1 MIEERSAIGGSSEVE
16 EVECWM
22 GLREAIQRASQ
33 ALQGQPGIWEALL
46 REAGGVQRRR
56 RRASVAFQMWFRCGS
71 EVWLFRCGS
80 DGDVIRMGLFGAP
93 TESEPRFLSGLHG
106 CPATGGV
113 QSASLDATP
122 PVRRAFGSVSG
133 RVRLAA
139 GRFARG
145 SRLGAVQS

>member
-1 MIEERSAIGGSSEVE
+1 M
-16 EVECWM
+16 
-22 GLREAIQRASQ
+22 
-33 ALQGQPGIWEALL
+33 
-46 REAGGVQRRR
+46 
-56 RRASVAFQMWFRCGS
+56 AFQMWFRCGS

-122 PVRRAFGSVSG
+122 LVRRASARYQGGFGWPQGASP
-133 RVRLAA
+133 
-139 GRFARG
+139 
-145 SRLGAVQS
+145 GAVDWERCSHEGALEEIGEVLPGSTYSGPRLRSRYNAWHHPECRRRRS